1 MKKVIFL
8 AVMISLLSGTIVAY
22 EWEIEVVD
30 PDLLNQH
37 RHYLS
42 LTLDNSDYP
51 HIAYY
56 IGRLNGQPPSTIRY
70 ALWTGTDW
78 EISMVDQSNRTSV
91 AVETTSLELD
101 DDGRPH
107 ISYTGDDGDSYCL
120 KYALWT
126 GTYWEIQ
133 VVDNSSGWVG
143 EWSSLKLDSLEYPH
157 ISYYDRDSFCLKYA
171 SWNGIN
177 WEIEVVTD
185 GFGWCTS
192 LDLNS
197 LEYPHIAYYG
207 NGDYLN
213 YTTWTGTGWEIDNID
228 YLGNVG
234 SADISLELDSN
245 GYPHISYYKI
255 DNNLRHARWDGLNW
269 IITIVAYSYAGA
281 WNSLALDSQNYPRIA
296 YYKAGGPTWNV
307 WYAYWDGSN
316 WNLEPVN
323 PPIGGGWHCSL
334 ALDSQDNPHI
344 AYYDQ
349 NNDELEYASTII
361 VGIEDEMTTSIDNTS
376 VLLNN
381 YPNPFKPSGAGRSP
395 ATTISYQLPEYSKVN
410 LSVYNIKGKKVKT
423 LVNEKL
429 DAGTHQVVW
438 NGKDENGKSVTS
450 GIYFYK
456 MNSGKF
462 TSIKKM
468 ILLK

>member
-30 PDLLNQH
+30 PDLRPH
-37 RHYLS
+37 RHDVSIALDS
-42 LTLDNSDYP
+42 LDYP

-56 IGRLNGQPPSTIRY
+56 PGRTGWGMELKY
-70 ALWTGTDW
+70 ARWDGSIWLLETVDLITKPDW
-78 EISMVDQSNRTSV
+78 AGEAASLALDSN
-91 AVETTSLELD
+91 
-101 DDGRPH
+101 GRPH
-107 ISYTGDDGDSYCL
+107 ISYLGNVGGSYCL